1 MDTLYKTSTAAYWQ
15 DFTPDDEGMDQIY
28 ELVLSTGKPHTVAAL
43 VRHVVAGRCDNEARK
58 IAARRKKGAP
68 YQPADSYSVGQRLS
82 FAALDHRQG
91 EVIGVRLGKNP
102 RYGPFEVIDVQMENP
117 DERRE
122 FASMFSAEH
131 ALNLPVGTEEETPR
145 ADELAKQYG
154 HYVWAPLVNAL
165 QVNPEFICYDD
176 QWLLQ
181 GLLLDIHEGHLN
193 IAEAM
198 IDVASTPLP
207 PKEIVKEL
215 DLPETGDPALS
226 TFSLNYALDRDDR
239 FVNEGTAEEPL
250 WNLRRLTQGS
260 EGGVLWPG

>member
-1 MDTLYKTSTAAYWQ
+1 MDTLYETSTAAYWQ
-15 DFTPDDEGMDQIY
+15 DFTPDSGDMDQIY

-43 VRHVVAGRCDNEARK
+43 VRHVIAGRRDNETRK

-68 YQPADSYSVGQRLS
+68 YQPADSYSVGQRLG
-82 FAALDHRQG
+82 FATLDHRQG
-91 EVIGVRLGKNP
+91 EVIGVRVGQNP
-102 RYGPFEVIDVQMENP
+102 RYGPFEVIEVQMEDP
-117 DERRE
+117 GERRE
-122 FASMFSAEH
+122 FASTFSVEH
-131 ALNLPVGTEEETPR
+131 SLNLPVGTEEEIPE
-145 ADELAKQYG
+145 ADELAEQYG
-154 HYVWAPLVNAL
+154 YYVWAPLVDAL
-165 QVNPEFICYDD
+165 QVNPEFICYSDL
-176 QWLLQ
+176 WLLQ

-215 DLPETGDPALS
+215 DLPETGGPVLT

-239 FVNEGTAEEPL
+239 FVNEGSIEEPL

-260 EGGVLWPG
+260 EGV